1 MSALWALFRREI
13 ALAYGRGAGAGVTL
27 GLVFYLCLVI
37 LFPFGVGPNMKSLSL
52 VSPAIIWAGP
62 LLSILLG
69 VEKIFQP
76 DADDGSLDLYRLS
89 PETLEAIILTKAGA
103 FWCTSAV
110 PLIAVSP
117 LFAMML
123 GMEGKVMIGSLI
135 ALFIG
140 SPALVFFGTLC
151 AALTVKLRRAG
162 LLIVILAVPFLV
174 PVLIFGVSASR
185 GFASATTPIATPLY
199 ILAALSIFS
208 GILCSVAG
216 ARILK

>member
-1 MSALWALFRREI
+1 MSALLALFRREI

-52 VSPAIIWAGP
+52 ISPAIIWAGP

-89 PETLEAIILTKAGA
+89 PEPLEAIILTKAGA

-151 AALTVKLRRAG
+151 AALT
-162 LLIVILAVPFLV
+162 LARLC
-174 PVLIFGVSASR
+174 VSDNADCN
-185 GFASATTPIATPLY
+185 APLY
-199 ILAALSIFS
+199 LSGLVYFFRNFMQYRRGAYFEINAAKRRLNKQT
-208 GILCSVAG
+208 LRTV
-216 ARILK
+216 

>member
-1 MSALWALFRREI
+1 MTALWALFRRELN
-13 ALAYGRGAGAGVTL
+13 LAYGRGVSVGQ

-37 LFPFGVGPNMKSLSL
+37 LFPFGVGPNMNMLSL

-76 DADDGSLDLYRLS
+76 DVDDGSFDLYRLS
-89 PETLEAIILTKAGA
+89 SQPLEMIILIKAAA
-103 FWCTSAV
+103 FWTASAL

-123 GMEGKVMIGSLI
+123 GMEGPVIWGCLVG
-135 ALFIG
+135 LLIG
-140 SPALVFFGTLC
+140 SPALVCFGTLC
-151 AALTVKLRRAG
+151 AALTVTLKRAG
-162 LLIVILAVPFLV
+162 LLIVILAVPFLI
-174 PVLIFGVSASR
+174 PVLIFGVTVSR
-185 GFASATTPIATPLY
+185 GFASASTPIAAPLY

-208 GILCSVAG
+208 ALLCSLAG

>member
-1 MSALWALFRREI
+1 MTALWALFRRELS
-13 ALAYGRGAGAGVTL
+13 LAFGRGASVGL

-37 LFPFGVGPNMKSLSL
+37 LFPFGVGPNINQLSL
-52 VSPAIIWAGP
+52 ISPAIIWAGP

-69 VEKIFQP
+69 VEKLFQP
-76 DADDGSLDLYRLS
+76 DMDDGSLDLYRLS
-89 PETLEAIILTKAGA
+89 AQPLEMIIFTKAAA
-103 FWCTSAV
+103 FWTAAAL

-123 GMEGKVMIGSLI
+123 GMEGAVIMGCLLG
-135 ALFIG
+135 LFIG

-151 AALTVKLRRAG
+151 AALTVKLKRSG
-162 LLIVILAVPFLV
+162 VLIVVLAVPFLV
-174 PVLIFGVSASR
+174 PVLIFGVTASR
-185 GFASATTPIATPLY
+185 GFASATDPVAAPLY

-208 GILCSVAG
+208 AILCSFAG

>member
-1 MSALWALFRREI
+1 MSALWALFRRDI
-13 ALAYGRGAGAGVTL
+13 ALAYGRGAGAGVAL

-37 LFPFGVGPNMKSLSL
+37 LFPFGVGPNMKTLSL
-52 VSPAIIWAGP
+52 MSPAIIWAGP

-69 VEKIFQP
+69 VEKLFQP

-89 PETLEAIILTKAGA
+89 SQPFEAIILTKAAA
-103 FWCTSAV
+103 FWCASAL

-123 GMEGKVMIGSLI
+123 GMEGAVILGCVI
-135 ALFIG
+135 ALLIG
-140 SPALVFFGTLC
+140 SPALVFFGALC
-151 AALTVKLRRAG
+151 AALTVSLKRAG

-185 GFASATTPIATPLY
+185 GFGPGAAPIAMPLY
-199 ILAALSIFS
+199 ILAALSLFS
-208 GILCSVAG
+208 AVLYGVAG